1 MVHEDFFE
9 KILIEFVE
17 LKEGK
22 ERVVVKFKNF
32 SEIPISLQRN
42 PKKKPSSL
50 ITLKG
55 KKWKVLGISRNL
67 RAHGQGIHMKVKIKK
82 ITDVTFP

>member
-22 ERVVVKFKNF
+22 ERIVAKFKSF
-32 SEIPISLQRN
+32 SEIPISLE
-42 PKKKPSSL
+42 KSKKPYPP
-50 ITLKG
+50 IILKG
-55 KKWKVLGISRNL
+55 KKWKILGKSRNL
-67 RAHGQGIHMKVKIKK
+67 RAHGPGIHIKIKVEK
-82 ITDVTFP
+82 I